1 MKMMSKPC
9 VSVSLG
15 FALMIAAAGSAQ
27 AAKHKI
33 RWLLGHPNLDYFEAA
48 AESFKSAVEKGS
60 NGDIEVEIVTA
71 SDPWRDTG
79 GKITPEIAD
88 KVAQGEAEMGHSFT
102 NVLGQID
109 RRLWAFDA
117 PYLFNGYLHMEGV
130 IEGPLGPELLEGLR
144 GQKIVGLAFTYSGGA
159 QGVATTDREI
169 RAPEDLKGRKVGV
182 FGDDVDTAWLSA
194 LGAEPVAIK
203 HQLNAVNQLTHDGKI
218 DSVVVTWRRVRDA
231 NLAERYKYVSL
242 MNSSYLV
249 SVTYIN
255 EKFYDGLPE
264 KHRKLIKDTALAAAR
279 IERARTIELNEMT
292 KSVFTAKGI
301 VPVYLSDA
309 GRAKFQEA
317 LRRVYERSIDGI
329 VGKDLLDRIRKTPD
343 GPSLPSGLEFVGR

>member
-1 MKMMSKPC
+1 MNTLPKSA
-9 VSVSLG
+9 VAVIAILSVL
-15 FALMIAAAGSAQ
+15 AGGAVPAQ

-48 AESFKSAVEKGS
+48 AESFKTAVERGS

-71 SDPWRDTG
+71 EDPWRDDR

-88 KVAQGEAEMGHSFT
+88 KVSKGEAEMGHSFT
-102 NVLGQID
+102 NVLGKVD
-109 RRLWAFDA
+109 HRLWAFDA

-130 IEGPLGPELLEGLR
+130 IEGSLGPELLEGLR
-144 GQKIVGLAFTYSGGA
+144 GQGIVGLAFTYSGGA

-169 RAPEDLKGRKVGV
+169 RGPEDLKGRKVGV
-182 FGDDVDTAWLSA
+182 FGDDVDNAWLTA
-194 LGAEPVAIK
+194 LGAEPYAIK
-203 HQLNAVNQLTHDGKI
+203 HRLNAIDQLTRDGKI

-264 KHRKLIKDTALAAAR
+264 KHRKLIKETALAAAR

-292 KSVFTAKGI
+292 KSVYLAKGI

-309 GRAKFQEA
+309 ARARFQAA
-317 LRRVYERSIDGI
+317 LKPVYAGSIDAI
-329 VGKDLLDRIRKTPD
+329 VGKELIDRIRATPD
-343 GPSLPSGLEFVGR
+343 GPRLPSGIELVGR